1 MAIPLA
7 LLRTLTSALL
17 RALSYAEVHTGVPA
31 IVVAAIVLVVG
42 FRLFKKSLRFAIE
55 VAVVVGLL
63 GLASFFGWV
72 RF

>member
-1 MAIPLA
+1 MALPIG
-7 LLRTLTSALL
+7 LLRPFTKTAKHLFA
-17 RALSYAEVHTGVPA
+17 YAEAHTGLPA

-42 FRLFKKSLRFAIE
+42 FRLFKKSLRFAVE

-63 GLASFFGWV
+63 GAASFFGWV

>member
-7 LLRTLTSALL
+7 LSRTLTSMLV
-17 RALSYAEVHTGVPA
+17 RAFSWAEVHTGVPA
-31 IVVAAIVLVVG
+31 IVVAALVLVVG
-42 FRLFKKSLRFAIE
+42 FRLFKKSLRFALE